1 MEKNKKDSIS
11 RRDFLATGAM
21 ATAAISGFPFVH
33 TTHAQDTKPIKVG
46 LVGCG
51 GRGTGAAGDAL
62 NADPNVRLVAMADPF
77 QDRID
82 RSLKTLTDPKRR
94 GGPLKGIEV
103 TKDTCFS
110 GMDGYKKV
118 LEMDIDYVCLVSP
131 PGFRPMQFEDAI
143 NAGKHVFAEKPLATD
158 PVGVRKIRKTAQ
170 KAKDKGLS
178 VIVGLNNRH
187 SVSNEEIVKRI
198 HDGAIGKM
206 LAGRGYRVHGGLW
219 HRGDERP
226 KWTEMEYQ
234 CRNWYYFCWLS
245 GDQITEM
252 AIHTMDYTNRII
264 GSTPISALATGG
276 RQVRTDLKYG
286 NIFDHMT
293 IDYEYPDDV
302 HVMLM
307 VRQWDN
313 CDGASGSFFVGSEGA
328 LGRGG
333 ITGKNPWQP
342 KREARGTGMGATVYE
357 HWKLIDSIRN
367 EKAINNALDFGADST
382 LTTIMGRESAYTGK
396 KLTWDEMLN
405 SDLDLFPKGEIKFGP
420 APQRPVAMPGSPRP
434 L

>member
-1 MEKNKKDSIS
+1 MTKNKMN

-33 TTHAQDTKPIKVG
+33 TSHAQDTKPIKVG

-51 GRGTGAAGDAL
+51 GRGTGAAADAL
-62 NADPNVRLVAMADPF
+62 RADPNVRLVAMADPF
-77 QDRID
+77 MDRIES
-82 RSLKTLTDPKRR
+82 SLKTLRDPKSR

-131 PGFRPMQFEDAI
+131 PAFRPMQFEAAI
-143 NAGKHVFAEKPLATD
+143 NAGKHVFAEKPFGTD

-170 KAKDKGLS
+170 KAKEKGLS

-198 HDGAIGKM
+198 HDGAIGEL

-252 AIHTMDYTNRII
+252 AIHTMDYIDWVM
-264 GSTPISALATGG
+264 GSPPISALGNGG
-276 RQVRTDLKYG
+276 RQIRTDLKYG
-286 NIFDHMT
+286 NIWDHMT
-293 IDYEYPDDV
+293 IDYEYPNGA

-313 CDGASGSFFVGSEGA
+313 CDNANANFIIGSEGK
-328 LGRGG
+328 LERGG
-333 ITGKNPWQP
+333 ITGKNPWKYQ
-342 KREARGTGMGATVYE
+342 RESQGRSAGGGTHAT
-357 HWKLIDSIRN
+357 LIDSMRKGKARN
-367 EKAINNALDFGADST
+367 DALDFAADST

-396 KLTWDEMLN
+396 KITWDEMLN

-420 APQRPVAMPGSPRP
+420 APQRPVPMPGSPR
-434 L
+434 LL

>member
-1 MEKNKKDSIS
+1 MKNIKKSKIS
-11 RRDFLATGAM
+11 RRDFLAAGTT

-33 TTHAQDTKPIKVG
+33 ATHAQDTKPIKIG

-51 GRGTGAAGDAL
+51 GRGTGAVADAL

-82 RSLKTLTDPKRR
+82 SSLKTLKNPKRR

-110 GMDGYKKV
+110 GLDGYKKI

-131 PGFRPMQFEDAI
+131 PGFRPMQFEAAI
-143 NAGKHVFAEKPLATD
+143 NAGKNVFAEKPLATD
-158 PVGVRKIRKTAQ
+158 PVGVRKIKKAAQ
-170 KAKDKGLS
+170 KAKDKRLS
-178 VIVGLNNRH
+178 VVVGLNARH
-187 SVSNEEIVKRI
+187 SVSNVELMKRI
-198 HDGAIGKM
+198 HGGAMGKI
-206 LAGRGYRVHGGLW
+206 LAGRAYRVHGGLW
-219 HRGDERP
+219 HRGSDP
-226 KWTEMEYQ
+226 SWTPMEYQ

-252 AIHTMDYTNRII
+252 AVHSMDYVNWVM
-264 GSTPISALATGG
+264 GSTPVSALGNGG
-276 RQVRTDLKYG
+276 RQVRTDPIYG
-286 NIFDHMT
+286 NIYDHMT

-307 VRQWDN
+307 LRQWDN
-313 CDGASGSFFVGSEGA
+313 CDGANGNFFVGSEGA
-328 LGRGG
+328 LDRQG
-333 ITGKNPWQP
+333 ITGKNPWKP
-342 KREARGTGMGATVYE
+342 ERTDRSRERGAGVHE

-382 LTTIMGRESAYTGK
+382 LTTILGRESAYTGK
-396 KLTWDEMLN
+396 KITWDEMLN

-420 APQRPVAMPGSPRP
+420 APERPVPMPGQSRPR
-434 L
+434 